1 MLEKL
6 FQHVPDYCTSLEIS
20 LRWQDHEFL
29 QNASPTLTW
38 VSWSPS
44 TFCSSDLWCCQYS
57 SPAWYSGI
65 ADWWRPHGQVVTETH
80 KITLPDENKLAMDD
94 LCLLEWTDKSYFGR
108 IPSGGMN
115 LKGFDR
121 WEHSEQSH
129 KDKQM
134 QDIESDWLTDTLKNI
149 YWAPTKL
156 TLLSL

>member
-1 MLEKL
+1 MSQTTVIPRNFTE
-6 FQHVPDYCTSLEIS
+6 VAGPWIS
-20 LRWQDHEFL
+20 PECISHPYLGIMITFY
-29 QNASPTLTW
+29 
-38 VSWSPS
+38 
-44 TFCSSDLWCCQYS
+44 FCSSDLWCCQYS